1 MKHLCYTLLVLFITL
16 LCGVSLGMCLYKR
29 SVCDALADAME
40 LRAWDIVCAEPL
52 SEEQKQQDKEES

>member
-1 MKHLCYTLLVLFITL
+1 MKHFPFTLLVLFITL

-29 SVCDALADAME
+29 SVCQTLTDAME

-52 SEEQKQQDKEES
+52 SEKRKPRDKEES